1 MSIANGD
8 KAKISAREI
17 ISLSGGIAGVIDI
30 PYLAFQKDN
39 SYNLSFQQD
48 NIQLFTKPS
57 RGNYAFKLTKHETKH
72 GRQTHHH

>member
-1 MSIANGD
+1 MSCTGTDNSPAIAGIVGRYMSIANGD

-39 SYNLSFQQD
+39 S
-48 NIQLFTKPS
+48 
-57 RGNYAFKLTKHETKH
+57 
-72 GRQTHHH
+72 